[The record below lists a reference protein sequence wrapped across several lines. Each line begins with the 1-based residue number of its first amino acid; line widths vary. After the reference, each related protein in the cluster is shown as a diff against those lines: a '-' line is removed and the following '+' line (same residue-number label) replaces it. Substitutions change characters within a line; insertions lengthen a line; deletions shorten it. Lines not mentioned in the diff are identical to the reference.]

1 MSKRTE
7 STDEVNIGLVR
18 LLSKL
23 ISYRGAR
30 WPKVPIHD
38 DKSDAGIALQIRF
51 GRWQRGVHDRMPPSP
66 ADRPKNLAYLLLGA
80 IVSLIINDDGNPLE
94 QALLHSGHYASSL
107 TNDTTQLEPRRK
119 PHGRASCKQ
128 SVAPYGQNSAV

>member
-38 DKSDAGIALQIRF
+38 DKSDAGIVLQIRF

-66 ADRPKNLAYLLLGA
+66 ADRPKNLAYLLLGS
-80 IVSLIINDDGNPLE
+80 IVSLTINDDGTPLE
-94 QALLHSGHYASSL
+94 QDRKSVRGGKECVG
-107 TNDTTQLEPRRK
+107 TTRSRW
-119 PHGRASCKQ
+119 S
-128 SVAPYGQNSAV
+128 PYI

>member
-38 DKSDAGIALQIRF
+38 DKSDAGIVLQIRF

-94 QALLHSGHYASSL
+94 QALINSGHYASSL
-107 TNDTTQLEPRRK
+107 TKDTTKLEI
-119 PHGRASCKQ
+119 GRASCRERVCQ
-128 SVAPYGQNSAV
+128 YV